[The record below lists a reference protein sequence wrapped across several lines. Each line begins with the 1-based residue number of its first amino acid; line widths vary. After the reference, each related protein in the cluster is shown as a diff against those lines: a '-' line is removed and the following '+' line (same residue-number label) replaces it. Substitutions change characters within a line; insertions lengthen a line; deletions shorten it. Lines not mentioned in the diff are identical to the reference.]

1 MILSACAWVIV
12 FMVKI
17 PGGIF
22 NLKRKFWVVRDARVR
37 FFPDSS
43 DEIPV
48 TNENQVNYWDF
59 AP

>member
-1 MILSACAWVIV
+1 
-12 FMVKI
+12 MVKI